1 MGPCL
6 FFLLISSKE
15 IYHFFILYDQQG
27 HGVMK
32 TYCNPDNLMQLVDP
46 EFPNLM
52 LRTPCVMEE
61 NPIIAFVNL
70 IETCRQFVHENAI
83 KLWMFMHVFLE
94 TAKGGSGPPFVDFKF
109 HLTGPL
115 SINSWIIQCHEF

>member
-83 KLWMFMHVFLE
+83 KLYMFMRVFLE
-94 TAKGGSGPPFVDFKF
+94 TAKWIWTPFCGLQISFDRTPFNKF
-109 HLTGPL
+109 LDHPMP
-115 SINSWIIQCHEF
+115 